1 MGFFMPEKLSTL
13 NVQLSLQDAFELHQL
28 DLDARRLTKSTK
40 DFYRKLL
47 SPFIVYCNEQQLTL
61 SDITHIHIKKYLIKY
76 NEHKAHTQHAHARA
90 LRAFFN
96 YCVSDGLLDTSP
108 FSKVKMPK
116 KGNHI
121 LPAFTQ
127 EEIKK
132 ILSVCNKTEKAI
144 CLTLLSSGLR
154 AQELIN
160 LNSGDIDGTT
170 VTVKSGKGQKDRITF
185 VNASALK
192 AIKLYHLEIGYTPTL
207 TDPLFISQK
216 GSRFTSNGFQH
227 LIQRLQKR
235 SKIKHCS
242 AHTFRRTF
250 AITCLR
256 NSMNIFVLAKLMG
269 HAQINVLK
277 HYLSIIEDD
286 LEASYKE
293 FGIDNL

>member
-1 MGFFMPEKLSTL
+1 MSSRLSPSTT
-13 NVQLSLQDAFELHQL
+13 QLSIKDAFELHQL

-47 SPFIVYCNEQQLTL
+47 SPFLSYCREENLTL

-76 NEHKAHTQHAHARA
+76 NDHKAHTQHAHARA

-96 YCVSDGLLDTSP
+96 YCVSDGLLDSSP

-121 LPAFTQ
+121 LPSFTQ

-132 ILSVCNKTEKAI
+132 ILSISNKTEKAI

-154 AQELIN
+154 AQELIT
-160 LNSGDIDGTT
+160 LNAGDIEGTT
-170 VTVKSGKGQKDRITF
+170 VTVRAGKGQKDRITF

-192 AIKLYHLEIGYTPTL
+192 AIKFYHLEIGYTPTP

-216 GSRFTSNGFQH
+216 GSRFTANGFQH
-227 LIQRLQKR
+227 LMQRLQKK

-277 HYLSIIEDD
+277 HYLSIVADD